1 MLSAQLPPQF
11 LDLRMPHSPG
21 ISAAVAYEA
30 RSTLPSPLEAM
41 PVHMTPLL
49 LVDFLQSPLRL
60 PRKRDPG
67 LCRPNWRWPRSW
79 CRPRSWWFRSRNVLP
94 QTESEEAGEAEAK
107 EAEAK
112 AEEAETEAEEAETE
126 AEAEGAAPRTPQ
138 GEGCTAPR
146 PASCHQST

>member
-112 AEEAETEAEEAETE
+112 AEEAETATGRAMTH
-126 AEAEGAAPRTPQ
+126 AAARAIRAAVPEVTALTP
-138 GEGCTAPR
+138 
-146 PASCHQST
+146 